1 MTGGVDGDRIR
12 VFLVDDHEMMRIGLR
27 ESLSAE
33 ADLEVVGEWPQAVG
47 AVEAILQAQP
57 DVAILDV
64 ILGDG
69 NGIELCREI
78 RAASD
83 IRCLVFTSAVG
94 DEPLYEALMAG
105 ASGFLLKDAG
115 RDELVSAIRK
125 VAAGGSLVDPSSTSR
140 LFARLR
146 KSDSEIGVGLTDQET
161 KVLDLIAEGLT
172 NREIAE
178 RMFLAEQTVKNYV
191 SRVLTKLN
199 MRRTQAA
206 LFRADQA
213 RDEDAES

>member
-1 MTGGVDGDRIR
+1 MSGGGSTPTRI
-12 VFLVDDHEMMRIGLR
+12 FIVDDHEMMRIGLR
-27 ESLSAE
+27 ESLNYE
-33 ADLEVVGEWPQAVG
+33 DDLEVVGEWPRATGAAQAV
-47 AVEAILQAQP
+47 LQANP

-94 DEPLYEALMAG
+94 EEPLYESLMAG
-105 ASGFLLKDAG
+105 ASGFLLKDVG
-115 RDELVSAIRK
+115 RGEIVSAIRK

-146 KSDSEIGVGLTDQET
+146 KAEAGVGADLTEQEA
-161 KVLDLIAEGLT
+161 KILDLIAEGLT
-172 NREIAE
+172 NREISD
-178 RMFLAEQTVKNYV
+178 RMYLAEQTVKNYV
-191 SRVLTKLN
+191 SRVLTKLD

-206 LFRADQA
+206 LFRAAQVKEEDQ
-213 RDEDAES
+213 DL